1 MIPFSPSTTPA
12 FALLA
17 AALLLGGCG
26 ESDPAEAGTI
36 MSDSAGIVI
45 VSHEREDRPAPLE
58 FVEEFRLGGSDTRPE
73 EAFFQV
79 GPGTIGVDDAGRIF
93 VLDAQSRQVVI
104 FDDTGRH
111 LRSVG
116 RSGDG
121 PGEFGFPVGLT
132 VAPEGEF
139 GVLDISKRGIV
150 SFSLDGEILPTVPFP
165 AGFFGGILHR
175 TDDGS
180 VWQQQLV
187 EDGAASDVLLRSG
200 GADTI
205 RIVHVDRPEMRPIQL
220 ESCGMGFSGMLPVF
234 HPTLRWAARDQT
246 IVAATTAEYEIS
258 IFHGVVE
265 TRRIRRAIPPLPASE
280 RLAVEEQGEG
290 MTVVLGDGRQVVCD
304 SQEVVE
310 QRGFAPVT
318 PAVGRIAIDR
328 EGGLWVQRGGLREEP
343 RAIDLFDADGD
354 YRGTLPPGAPFPL
367 AFFPDGRIA
376 ASHTDDF
383 EVTRLVVYR
392 VEES

>member
-1 MIPFSPSTTPA
+1 MIPPSSSPTSVFT
-12 FALLA
+12 LLT

-26 ESDPAEAGTI
+26 GSNAAEAGTI
-36 MSDSAGIVI
+36 ISDSAGVVI
-45 VSHEREDRPAPLE
+45 VSHEGGDRPAGLE

-79 GPGTIGVDDAGRIF
+79 GPGTIEVDDAGRIF
-93 VLDAQSRQVVI
+93 VLDTQSRQVVI

-150 SFSLDGEILPTVPFP
+150 SFSVDGEILPTVPFP

-187 EDGAASDVLLRSG
+187 EDGAPSDVLLRSAR
-200 GADTI
+200 ADTI
-205 RIVHVDRPEMRPIQL
+205 RIVHADRPEMRPIQL
-220 ESCGMGFSGMLPVF
+220 ESCGMRFSGMPPVF
-234 HPTLRWAARDQT
+234 YPTLRWAARDQT

-258 IFHGVVE
+258 IFHGDVE
-265 TRRIRRAIPPLPASE
+265 TRTIRRAISPVPASE

-290 MTVVLGDGRQVVCD
+290 MTVGLGDGRQIVCD
-304 SQEVVE
+304 SREVVE
-310 QRGFAPVT
+310 QRGFAPVI

-328 EGGLWVQRGGLREEP
+328 EGGIWVRRGGLREEP
-343 RAIDLFDADGD
+343 SAIDLFDADGA

-376 ASHTDDF
+376 AAHTDDF

-392 VEES
+392 VEEI